1 MYPPSS
7 DSINVQGLQKN
18 YIHIKLKMS
27 AHHHPTPTPT
37 PTRFESWKT
46 RAMTRH
52 WNYEIKK
59 RDSIEQ
65 DIEIQCDERKTKT
78 YSNNSSSRSSR
89 KSKCSAPCEWKCL
102 HGKIEKETKKNENK
116 FRTPTSIHT
125 YTAQTHIFLNNS
137 NTESL
142 CVLSPSPFLFPLSLS
157 SRSQCSVFCSFPFI
171 HFLFYVSTHL
181 I

>member
-1 MYPPSS
+1 MFPS
-7 DSINVQGLQKN
+7 DFINVQGLQKN

-27 AHHHPTPTPT
+27 AHHHPTPT
-37 PTRFESWKT
+37 RFESWKT

-52 WNYEIKK
+52 WNYQIKK
-59 RDSIEQ
+59 KRQYRARYRNSVRWEKNKN
-65 DIEIQCDERKTKT
+65 IQQQQQQPQQ
-78 YSNNSSSRSSR
+78 
-89 KSKCSAPCEWKCL
+89 SKCSAPCEWKCL

-157 SRSQCSVFCSFPFI
+157 QVALSVLFFVHSHLSIFCFMFQHI
-171 HFLFYVSTHL
+171 
-181 I
+181 

>member
-1 MYPPSS
+1 MFPS
-7 DSINVQGLQKN
+7 DFINVQGLQKN

-27 AHHHPTPTPT
+27 AHHHPTPT
-37 PTRFESWKT
+37 RFESWKT

-52 WNYEIKK
+52 WNYQIKK
-59 RDSIEQ
+59 KRQYRARYRNSVRWEKNKN
-65 DIEIQCDERKTKT
+65 IQQQQQQPQQPKIQMQRTMWVEVL
-78 YSNNSSSRSSR
+78 
-89 KSKCSAPCEWKCL
+89 AWKNW
-102 HGKIEKETKKNENK
+102 KETKKNENK

-157 SRSQCSVFCSFPFI
+157 QVALSVLFFVHSHLSIFCFMFQHI
-171 HFLFYVSTHL
+171 
-181 I
+181 